1 MTYNFDEVID
11 RIGTGSSKW
20 DKMESL
26 YGLDPHEGIPM
37 WVADMDF
44 KPPQSVLGCVKDMAE
59 HGVFGYGG
67 DHKAYTEAICGW
79 MERRHGWTVDPTW
92 IFSCHGMMNG
102 ISLAIQQFTNEG
114 DGVIIFTPVYHGFI
128 SAVNANN
135 RRLVESELI
144 NNNGRLEMDFEAL
157 ETLLRGDEKLVIL
170 CSPHNPGGRVWTY
183 EELRELGAF
192 CAKHDLILVSDEVHH
207 DLVFT
212 GNKHIPMAMAMPE
225 IVDRLITL
233 SGATKTFNLAGMH
246 TGNVIIEDPD
256 LRKVFSAGLSAG
268 SLSPSAI
275 GVAMATAAYNG
286 GDEWLTEVLDYLD
299 GNRKIFDAGM
309 NAIPGVES
317 MPLQAT
323 YLAWVDFR
331 GLGMSAAEIKDRIQD
346 TAKIAVSPGPIF
358 GKGGE
363 GYMRF
368 NLATRRALVE
378 EAVDRLS
385 AAFSDL
391 Q

>member
-1 MTYNFDEVID
+1 MTYNFDEVIE

-44 KPPQSVLGCVKDMAE
+44 KPPQSVIDCVKDMAE

-67 DHKAYTEAICGW
+67 DQKAYTDAICSW
-79 MERRHGWTVDPTW
+79 MERHHGWTVDPAW
-92 IFSCHGMMNG
+92 ISSCHGMMNG
-102 ISLAIQQFTNEG
+102 ISLAIQQFTNAG

-128 SAVNANN
+128 SAVNANK

-144 NNNGRLEMDFEAL
+144 NNDGHHEMDFDAL
-157 ETLLRGDEKLVIL
+157 EARLQGDEKMVIL
-170 CSPHNPGGRVWTY
+170 CSPHNPGGRVWTR

-192 CAKHDLILVSDEVHH
+192 CVKHDLILVSDEVHH
-207 DLVFT
+207 DLVFS

-225 IVDRLITL
+225 ISDRLIML

-246 TGNVIIEDPD
+246 TGNVIIEDPE
-256 LRKVFSAGLSAG
+256 LRKTFEAGLKAG

-286 GDEWLTEVLDYLD
+286 GDEWLAELLEYLA

-309 NAIPGVES
+309 NAIPGVKS
-317 MPLQAT
+317 MPLEAT

-331 GLGMSAAEIKDRIQD
+331 ALGMSPEEIKDRIQK
-346 TAKIAVSPGPIF
+346 TAKIAVNYGSVF

-363 GYMRF
+363 AYMRF